1 MVSAE
6 KTTDT
11 VTAAKRSPKPK
22 TRIRETGA
30 DLTFTIINTSLLIAV
45 FIAVLYPLVWVVSA
59 SFSDPV
65 AVSSGKVVLW
75 PVDFT
80 IKAYRTIFGYGRIWS
95 GYMNS
100 IFYAVVGTF
109 VNVAMTILAAYPLSR
124 MDLFGRNVIMSLFI
138 FSLMFSGGLIP
149 FFLVVN
155 KLGMYN
161 TRWAM
166 ILPQALSVWNMIIAI
181 TFFRTSFPPE
191 LLEAAQLDGCND
203 FQYLRKIVLP
213 LSGPIIAV
221 LALFYAVGHWNQYFT
236 ALIFL
241 ANKDLFPLQLVLR
254 DILIANTIDL
264 NMLEDAK
271 TMAAKAGMRDLL
283 KFGLIVVSSVPVLLL
298 YPFVQKHFVKG
309 LMIGSIKG

>member
-1 MVSAE
+1 MAILSR
-6 KTTDT
+6 
-11 VTAAKRSPKPK
+11 RSQPS
-22 TRIRETGA
+22 TRIRETGF
-30 DLTFTIINTSLLIAV
+30 DLAFTILNTTFLVIIFLL
-45 FIAVLYPLVWVVSA
+45 VLYPLVYVTSA
-59 SFSDPV
+59 SFSDPI

-80 IKAYRTIFGYGRIWS
+80 LKAYQRIFEYSRIWS

-124 MDLFGRNVIMSLFI
+124 KDLFGKNVIMFLFV
-138 FSLMFSGGLIP
+138 FSMMFSGGLIP
-149 FFLVVN
+149 FYLVVQE
-155 KLGMYN
+155 LGMYN

-166 ILPQALSVWNMIIAI
+166 IIPGALSVWNMIITI
-181 TFFRTSFPPE
+181 TFFRSSLPQE
-191 LLEAAQLDGCND
+191 LLEAAQLDGCSD
-203 FQYLRKIVLP
+203 IQYLAKIVLP
-213 LSGPIIAV
+213 LSAPIIAV
-221 LALFYAVGHWNQYFT
+221 LCLFYAVGHWNSFFT

-241 ANKDLFPLQLVLR
+241 ADKDLFPLQLVLR

-283 KFGLIVVSSVPVLLL
+283 KFALIIVASVPVLSI
-298 YPFVQKHFVKG
+298 YPFVQKYFVKG
-309 LMIGSIKG
+309 LMIGAIKG

>member
-1 MVSAE
+1 MTTITSEQA
-6 KTTDT
+6 KTD
-11 VTAAKRSPKPK
+11 K
-22 TRIRETGA
+22 TRAHSRKHIRETGS
-30 DLTFTIINTSLLIAV
+30 DLLFTIVNTFFLVIVLS
-45 FIAVLYPLVWVVSA
+45 AVLYPLVYVVSA

-65 AVSSGKVVLW
+65 AVSSGKVWLW

-80 IKAYRTIFGYGRIWS
+80 IKAYTTIFHYDRVWT

-109 VNVAMTILAAYPLSR
+109 VNVTLTILAAYPLSR
-124 MDLFGRNVIMSLFI
+124 KDLFGQRPIMFLFI
-138 FSLMFSGGLIP
+138 FSMIFSGGLIP
-149 FFLVVN
+149 FFLIVN
-155 KLGMYN
+155 KLGMYD

-166 ILPQALSVWNMIIAI
+166 IIPQAMSIWNMIIAI
-181 TFFRTSFPPE
+181 TFFRTSLPPE

-203 FQYLRKIVLP
+203 FQYLWKIVIP

-221 LALFYAVGHWNQYFT
+221 LCLFYAVNHWNQYFT

-241 ANKDLFPLQLVLR
+241 AQKDLFPLQLVLR
-254 DILIANTIDL
+254 DILVANTIDL
-264 NMLEDAK
+264 NLLEDAK

-283 KFGLIVVSSVPVLLL
+283 KFALIVVASVPVLAI

-309 LMIGSIKG
+309 MMIGSVKG

>member
-6 KTTDT
+6 EEVSAKAL
-11 VTAAKRSPKPK
+11 AARVRRPRN
-22 TRIRETGA
+22 RIRDTGA
-30 DLTFTIINTSLLIAV
+30 DLVFTIVNTTLLIVV
-45 FIAVLYPLVWVVSA
+45 FLLVLYPLVWVVSA
-59 SFSDPV
+59 SFSDPI
-65 AVSSGKVVLW
+65 AVGSGRVVLL

-80 IKAYRTIFGYGRIWS
+80 VKAYKTIFQYSRVWS

-100 IFYAVVGTF
+100 IFYAVVGTL
-109 VNVAMTILAAYPLSR
+109 VNVGMTILAAYPLSR
-124 MDLFGRNVIMSLFI
+124 RDLYGKNFIMGLFV
-138 FSLMFSGGLIP
+138 FSMMFSGGLIP
-149 FFLVVN
+149 FFLIVN
-155 KLGMYN
+155 KLGMYD
-161 TRWAM
+161 TRWA
-166 ILPQALSVWNMIIAI
+166 IIIPQALSIWNMLIAI

-203 FQYLRKIVLP
+203 IQYLTKIVLP

-241 ANKDLFPLQLVLR
+241 ASKDLFPLQLVLR

-264 NMLEDAK
+264 NLLEDAK

-283 KFGLIVVSSVPVLLL
+283 KFALIVVSSVPVLLI
-298 YPFVQKHFVKG
+298 YPFVQKYFVKG
-309 LMIGSIKG
+309 LMIGSVKG

>member
-1 MVSAE
+1 M
-6 KTTDT
+6 TTVASEQQT
-11 VTAAKRSPKPK
+11 QSQPTTRKRNQ
-22 TRIRETGA
+22 IRDTGA
-30 DLTFTIINTSLLIAV
+30 DLAFNIFNTTFLVVVLL
-45 FIAVLYPLVWVVSA
+45 AVLYPLVYVVSA
-59 SFSDPV
+59 SFSDPI
-65 AVSSGKVVLW
+65 AVSSGKVWLW

-80 IKAYRTIFGYGRIWS
+80 VRAYTTIFEYGRVWT

-100 IFYAVVGTF
+100 IFYAVVGTA
-109 VNVAMTILAAYPLSR
+109 VNVALTLLAAYPLSR
-124 MDLFGRNVIMSLFI
+124 RDLFGRQPIMFLFV
-138 FSLMFSGGLIP
+138 FSMIFSGGLIP
-149 FFLVVN
+149 FFLIVN
-155 KLGMYN
+155 KLGMYD

-203 FQYLRKIVLP
+203 FQYFYKIVLP

-221 LALFYAVGHWNQYFT
+221 LCLFYAVNHWNQYFT

-254 DILIANTIDL
+254 DILVANTIDL
-264 NMLEDAK
+264 NLLEDAR

-283 KFGLIVVSSVPVLLL
+283 KFALIVVASVPVLAI

-309 LMIGSIKG
+309 MMIGSVKG